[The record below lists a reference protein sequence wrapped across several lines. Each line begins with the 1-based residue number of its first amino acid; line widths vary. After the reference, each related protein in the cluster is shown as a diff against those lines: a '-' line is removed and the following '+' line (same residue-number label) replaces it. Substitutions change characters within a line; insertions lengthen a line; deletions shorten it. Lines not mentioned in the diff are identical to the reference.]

1 MLQVYKSTKKTCNKI
16 LIAGYYHNKFPPHT
30 LKSTLTKQLTQHMKT
45 LQFRHI
51 RYMNAIVMQYNI

>member
-30 LKSTLTKQLTQHMKT
+30 LTKQLTQHMKT

-51 RYMNAIVMQYNI
+51 RYMNAIVMQYDI